1 MWGDKQAVVSAKV
14 VESREFSAPWPYQYA
29 VNVNEK
35 HVVAEFTDV
44 SFRLFSPLRSFCTKL
59 PSTMPILGS
68 GIRTTYS

>member
-44 SFRLFSPLRSFCTKL
+44 SFRLFSPLPVSYTHLTL
-59 PSTMPILGS
+59 P
-68 GIRTTYS
+68 TTVPV